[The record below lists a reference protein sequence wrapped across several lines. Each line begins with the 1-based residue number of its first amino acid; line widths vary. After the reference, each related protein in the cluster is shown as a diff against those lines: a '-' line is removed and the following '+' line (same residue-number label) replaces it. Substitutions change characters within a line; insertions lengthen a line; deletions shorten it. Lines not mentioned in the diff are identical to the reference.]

1 MAFFKK
7 LKDKLFKSSS
17 KLEQGLDAIVED
29 GGEDDV
35 SSREPS
41 RSPAVGHLLAAALY
55 DANAGGL
62 SGMVPKGYLGWKHD
76 SVNNWR
82 HCS

>member
-1 MAFFKK
+1 MGDGTEKP
-7 LKDKLFKSSS
+7 DVD
-17 KLEQGLDAIVED
+17 EEEEGGGEDD